1 MDKLFKLS
9 SFNKWMKKIKLTDQK
24 LYEAVNEIKEGLID
38 AELGDN
44 IVKKRISLPGHGK
57 RGATRTLIATNRKNR
72 WIFLYGF
79 QKNERENISRKEL
92 EVLQDLASDYL
103 SFSED
108 ELNFMTVNGKLLEVI
123 YDKEEEK

>member
-57 RGATRTLIATNRKNR
+57 RGATRTLIATNRKNL
-72 WIFLYGF
+72 WIFLGPYCHE
-79 QKNERENISRKEL
+79 Q
-92 EVLQDLASDYL
+92 Y
-103 SFSED
+103 
-108 ELNFMTVNGKLLEVI
+108 KLLEPKVMVQKHS
-123 YDKEEEK
+123 Y